1 MNIISTIVGLSVLT
15 TATPAMLQMSIAPF
29 EAQKRAQNFAVAE
42 AAAVTFAAQAEGAQ
56 SVSSVPD
63 GCGLNNLGNA
73 VYTVT
78 CAHGEG
84 AYRQEVSR
92 TLRLITSS
100 TDDGDN
106 GHGNDADGHDES
118 NPGNSRRFPNKTPK
132 NISFTHQCLESDA
145 WGLNWW
151 NATYEDAIGAC
162 MPNVAWTEDQYF
174 ASNPDNWL
182 YDINNINGWGEHPD
196 Y

>member
-1 MNIISTIVGLSVLT
+1 MNIITVTVGAAVMGTLMPGV
-15 TATPAMLQMSIAPF
+15 MHMSIAPF
-29 EAQKRAQNFAVAE
+29 EAQVRAQNFAIAE
-42 AAAVTFAAQAEGAQ
+42 TAAVTFAAQAEGAQ

-78 CAHGEG
+78 CAHGQG

-92 TLRLITSS
+92 TLRLTTSS
-100 TDDGDN
+100 TDDGNN
-106 GHGNDADGHDES
+106 GHGNDVDGYDES
-118 NPGNSRRFPNKTPK
+118 NPGNSRKFPNKTPK
-132 NISFTHQCLESDA
+132 NISFTHQCLETDA

-151 NATYEDAIGAC
+151 NDTYENAVGAC
-162 MPNVAWTEDQYF
+162 MPSVAWTEEQYF